1 VFPSGDPTDLEV
13 ADGDRCDS
21 PDDTINVRF
30 KIPFSVQGGVK
41 RYDLGAVFGSQPG
54 TPPTSG
60 SCDAELLV
68 SDTNIDFDGDQ
79 CSDIEGEDNIYTVDG
94 FVTVPCTPT
103 GECEEGG
110 SQIKIPFCTFWYQ
123 PTGDLGVPN
132 CTDAEDVLA
141 GTGSK
146 CDCFELILPVVVCGD
161 GCLGEGEEC
170 DDGNTT
176 GGDGCSAT
184 CETEVCGDGKVDEG
198 EECDDGN
205 TADGDGCSATCTVE
219 PAGEWCSPGYWK
231 NHPDDAD
238 DAAEECGL
246 NMGTTTYASQFGAAP
261 TRSPQGVKDGAPTNP
276 TLRQVVDN
284 PQWYGGEAA
293 NNVGDLLSE
302 CHLGV
307 DFDGERVEDS
317 CPLN

>member
-1 VFPSGDPTDLEV
+1 MQNWVISGQSQWISSEMSQGVGRQSLRRGYHQSGGARWRGIPLMLFILTAGLLLGGMKAGAVTRQCADLNLNSCTANEVFPSGDPTDLEV

-60 SCDAELLV
+60 SCDAELLA

-141 GTGSK
+141 GA
-146 CDCFELILPVVVCGD
+146 VCG
-161 GCLGEGEEC
+161 
-170 DDGNTT
+170 
-176 GGDGCSAT
+176 
-184 CETEVCGDGKVDEG
+184 
-198 EECDDGN
+198 
-205 TADGDGCSATCTVE
+205 
-219 PAGEWCSPGYWK
+219 
-231 NHPDDAD
+231 
-238 DAAEECGL
+238 
-246 NMGTTTYASQFGAAP
+246 GAA
-261 TRSPQGVKDGAPTNP
+261 T
-276 TLRQVVDN
+276 
-284 PQWYGGEAA
+284 
-293 NNVGDLLSE
+293 
-302 CHLGV
+302 
-307 DFDGERVEDS
+307 
-317 CPLN
+317 